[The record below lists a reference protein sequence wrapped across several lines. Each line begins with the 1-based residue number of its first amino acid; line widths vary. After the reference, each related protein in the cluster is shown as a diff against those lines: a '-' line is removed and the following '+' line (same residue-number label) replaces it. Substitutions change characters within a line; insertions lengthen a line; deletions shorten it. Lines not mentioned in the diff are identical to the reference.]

1 MPSITDVINE
11 KYGVAGGNIADALA
25 QAATECAP
33 GQGGD
38 NIADN
43 VALLYEAKNSSEN
56 TVETPVETPVGSN
69 E

>member
-25 QAATECAP
+25 QAATGCAP

-43 VALLYEAKNSSEN
+43 AGALYEAKNSSE
-56 TVETPVETPVGSN
+56 ETPADPN